1 MRILIADDDRV
12 LVTRLAAHLKSFG
25 FEVRVAYDAL
35 AASTALFRE
44 SPDAIVLDIGMPA
57 GTGMEVLR
65 RLRSSAKATFV
76 PVVVIT
82 GNEDP
87 DLEEAA
93 RSQGAA
99 EFFRKPI
106 DVDRVREVLYR
117 LLGSALVSR
126 ALA

>member
-12 LVTRLAAHLKSFG
+12 LVIQLAAHLKKFG
-25 FEVRVAYDAL
+25 FEVGVAHDAL
-35 AASTALFRE
+35 AASTAFFR
-44 SPDAIVLDIGMPA
+44 SPPDAIVLDIGMPA

-65 RLRSSAKATFV
+65 RLRNSPKSAFV

-82 GNEDP
+82 GAEDP
-87 DLEEAA
+87 ELEKAV

-99 EFFRKPI
+99 EFFRKP
-106 DVDRVREVLYR
+106 VDFDRLREVLYR

-126 ALA
+126 ASA

>member
-12 LVTRLAAHLKSFG
+12 LVTKLAAHLKKFG
-25 FEVRVAYDAL
+25 FEVCVAYDAL

-44 SPDAIVLDIGMPA
+44 SPDAILLDIGMPA

-65 RLRSSAKATFV
+65 RLRKSPKGAFV

-82 GNEDP
+82 GTEDP
-87 DLEEAA
+87 ELEEAA
-93 RSQGAA
+93 RSEGAV
-99 EFFRKPI
+99 EFFHKP
-106 DVDRVREVLYR
+106 VDFDRLREVLYR
-117 LLGSALVSR
+117 VLGSALVAR

>member
-12 LVTRLAAHLKSFG
+12 LVTKLAAHLKKFG
-25 FEVRVAYDAL
+25 FEVDVAHDAL
-35 AASTALFRE
+35 AASNALFRE

-65 RLRSSAKATFV
+65 RLRKSTKGAFV

-82 GNEDP
+82 GSEDP
-87 DLEEAA
+87 EIEEAA
-93 RSQGAA
+93 RSEGAA
-99 EFFRKPI
+99 EFFHKP
-106 DVDRVREVLYR
+106 VDFDRLREVLYR
-117 LLGSALVSR
+117 MLGSALVAR